1 MRILSFRHRSIGAKL
16 ALLACGIVA
25 VLFAFFAWSLSRT
38 AGNLVREQ
46 AVASM
51 HEQDRGIA
59 DMVAMYNASLDAE
72 VDHFMGLF
80 AGFLPATFSL
90 DESQTVAINGKP
102 TPTMKAG
109 DQTLNLDFSIPDAF
123 FTRTGAISTIF
134 ARTGDDFVRVTT
146 SLKQQNGERAIGTLL
161 DRKGPAY
168 GPVSN
173 GGMYLGIAK
182 LFGKQYIT
190 KYQAVKD
197 ANGRVI
203 GALFVGVDISEQYG
217 AVRQKILDKKIGQH
231 GYFFAL
237 DASNG
242 PNRGKFLVHPDS
254 EGKAPDDPDGAY
266 RQMLD
271 TKNGLIET
279 TSVDTASGYTEARH
293 RIVSYTSVPEW
304 NWIVA
309 GSADRDELLAEVVGA
324 RNRAFAMGAG
334 LVIAFALL
342 FVMVTRKLV
351 VRPLDEVVMLSERFA
366 EGDLRARLDTT
377 RGDEIGRLMTSI
389 DKMGNGLATIVAEV
403 RDVAGDISVGTDE
416 IAQDSGA
423 IALRISTQASSLEQT
438 AASMEELTST
448 VHRNAENAHEADR
461 LVASA
466 ATAAVDG
473 GEAVT
478 RVVSTMGDISDSA
491 KRIGDITSV
500 IEGIAF
506 QTNILALNAA
516 VESARAGE
524 HGRGFAVVASE
535 VRALAQRSAQAAKEI
550 GALIDESVSKVE
562 NGYRIAEQ
570 ASETMRGIVS
580 RVEQMNSIM
589 SEINIA
595 SREQSTGIE
604 QINLAVTQIGEA
616 TQQSADLVAAAE
628 NAAGDLKAQGAR
640 LAEVVSVF
648 KIA

>member
-1 MRILSFRHRSIGAKL
+1 MNKLSFRHQSIGAKL

-25 VLFAFFAWSLSRT
+25 VLFAFFAWSLTST
-38 AGNLVREQ
+38 AGSLVREE
-46 AVASM
+46 AVASI

-59 DMVAMYNASLDAE
+59 DMVAMYNASLNAE

-80 AGFLPATFSL
+80 ASFLPSTFSV
-90 DESQTVAINGKP
+90 DETQTVAINGKP

-123 FTRTGAISTIF
+123 LARTGAISTIF
-134 ARTGDDFVRVTT
+134 ARSGDDFVRVTT

-168 GPVSN
+168 GPVSS

-203 GALFVGVDISEQYG
+203 GALFVGVDISEQYA

-254 EGKAPDDPDGAY
+254 EGKAPDDADGVY

-271 TKNGLIET
+271 TKNGLIEYKA
-279 TSVDTASGYTEARH
+279 VDTASGYTDARH
-293 RIVSYTSVPEW
+293 RIVSYTAVPEW

-309 GSADRDELLAEVVGA
+309 GSADRDELLADVMTA
-324 RNRAFAMGAG
+324 RNRAFSIGAA
-334 LVIAFALL
+334 LVVAFALF
-342 FVMVTRKLV
+342 FVTVTRKLV
-351 VRPLDEVVMLSERFA
+351 VRPLDEVVTLSERFA
-366 EGDLRARLDTT
+366 EGDLRARLETS
-377 RGDEIGRLMTSI
+377 RADEIGRLMTSI
-389 DKMGNGLATIVAEV
+389 DKMGNGLANIVAEV
-403 RDVAGDISVGTDE
+403 RDVAGDISNGTDS
-416 IAQDSGA
+416 IAQDSGE

-466 ATAAVDG
+466 ASAAVDG

-550 GALIDESVSKVE
+550 GALIEESVTKVE
-562 NGYRIAEQ
+562 HGYKIAEQ
-570 ASETMRGIVS
+570 ASETMRDIVT
-580 RVEQMNSIM
+580 RVEQVNSIM
-589 SEINIA
+589 SDINIA

-604 QINLAVTQIGEA
+604 QINIAVTQIGEA
-616 TQQSADLVAAAE
+616 TQQSADLVATAE
-628 NAAGDLKAQGAR
+628 QSAGDLKVQGAR
-640 LAEVVSVF
+640 LAEVVSIF